1 VALPASACDASDGG
15 QAEQGGNM
23 RKLELHWQILIAIV
37 LAGVVGGFVFNAKSA
52 TGVDP
57 TLFGIKYLS
66 VFDYVGTIFLNAL
79 KMIIVPLIM
88 SSIIVGVAG
97 IGSGGNLG
105 ALGGKTLLFYA
116 ATTLAAIMVGL
127 VLINAVGPGYVNGEP
142 ARELLALEASTAEL
156 EQSVAGKGPGD
167 VAKIFQRMVPPNIVK
182 AAVEGQMLGIIFF
195 AILFG
200 YFMTQLD
207 NQYAEPLYR
216 FWDAVFHVMMRMTEW
231 IMKFAPIGVFG
242 LVAAVIAKAGY
253 KATGPLAVFAIVV
266 LVALAAHAFI
276 TLPLLLRFIGRV
288 SPFKT
293 IKGAAQAMLT
303 AFSTASSSATLPV
316 TMDCVEDNI
325 GVSNKV
331 SSFVLPLGAT
341 VNMNGTAL
349 YECAAA
355 MFIAQAYGLELTFGV
370 QFSIVAIA
378 LLTSIGV
385 AGVPSA
391 SLVAIAI
398 ILTAIGLPI
407 EALGVLLVFDR
418 ILDMARTSINVWGD
432 CSCATIVARLEGEK
446 TNVAVDSENT

>member
-1 VALPASACDASDGG
+1 
-15 QAEQGGNM
+15 M

-37 LAGVVGGFVFNAKSA
+37 IAAIIGGYVHNAQAG
-52 TGVDP
+52 TGIDP
-57 TLFGIKYLS
+57 TIFGIRY
-66 VFDYVGTIFLNAL
+66 VAIFEYVGTMFLNAL
-79 KMIIVPLIM
+79 KMIIVPLIT

-116 ATTLAAIMVGL
+116 TTTLAAILVGL
-127 VLINAVGPGYVNGEP
+127 VIINAVGPGYVDGEP
-142 ARELLALEASTAEL
+142 AKDLLALEASTADL
-156 EQSVAGKGPGD
+156 EERVAGKGPGD
-167 VAKIFQRMVPPNIVK
+167 VAKIFLRMVPPNIFK

-195 AILFG
+195 SILFG
-200 YFMTQLD
+200 YFMTHLD
-207 NQYAEPLYR
+207 NEYAEPLYK
-216 FWDAVFHVMMRMTEW
+216 FWNAVFHVMMRMTEW
-231 IMKFAPIGVFG
+231 IMLFAPIGVFG
-242 LVAAVIAKAGY
+242 LVAGVIAKAGY
-253 KATGPLAVFAIVV
+253 KATGPLAVFAIAV
-266 LVALAAHAFI
+266 LAALAVHAFV
-276 TLPLLLRFIGRV
+276 TLPLLLRFLGRV
-288 SPFKT
+288 HPLKT
-293 IKGAAQAMLT
+293 LRGVAQAMLT

-316 TMDCVEDNI
+316 TMDCVEDNV
-325 GVSNKV
+325 GVSNKI

-355 MFIAQAYGLELTFGV
+355 IFIAQAYGLELTFGV

-398 ILTAIGLPI
+398 ILGAIGLPI

-432 CSCATIVARLEGEK
+432 ACCATIVARLEGEE
-446 TNVAVDSENT
+446 TNVAIGLKE